1 MVSKVSK
8 ETFKYFKLK
17 EHEKRIY
24 QNSGIQQKQ
33 CLEERHKPKASRRKE
48 IKIREVNET
57 ENSKTEKN
65 QQNQSLVILSIK
77 LINL

>member
-1 MVSKVSK
+1 MKKEFIKILGYSKN
-8 ETFKYFKLK
+8 TA
-17 EHEKRIY
+17 
-24 QNSGIQQKQ
+24 QK
-33 CLEERHKPKASRRKE
+33 EERHKPKASRRKE

-65 QQNQSLVILSIK
+65 QQNQSLVIFSIK